1 MKRIILAVGL
11 VAGFAACA
19 KQTPPPANPCNTGGA
34 AANPCNT
41 GGAAANPCNPGG
53 QPAGGANPCQKKGW

>member
-34 AANPCNT
+34 AANPCN
-41 GGAAANPCNPGG
+41 PGG